1 MGFGGNQE
9 FGLGHVTY
17 MGEDREKIL
26 KTIEERKV
34 LTSEVVQRFRLEKW
48 EGISEDDLE
57 LRSTLTSGSS
67 IW

>member
-1 MGFGGNQE
+1 MRVCIEGGVWWKSE

-34 LTSEVVQRFRLEKW
+34 LTSEVVQRFRLEK
-48 EGISEDDLE
+48 
-57 LRSTLTSGSS
+57 
-67 IW
+67 

>member
-17 MGEDREKIL
+17 MGDDREKIL

-34 LTSEVVQRFRLEKW
+34 LTSEVVQRFRLEK
-48 EGISEDDLE
+48 
-57 LRSTLTSGSS
+57 
-67 IW
+67 